1 MAGPSGAATSA
12 AAGLP
17 FAGIPS
23 ELAERAQV
31 ILDQEPEHPD
41 PEISFSQVVLDRRP
55 FTLRTFLA
63 GHRRAMA
70 IAFALVVVETLA
82 LQVGP
87 LLTERGIDDG
97 IAKGNRSVLV
107 AVGLVYLASILITSV
122 ATWLRIS
129 FTGRLGEG
137 LTYDLRIRVFSHFQR
152 LSLEYFTEEKAGR
165 LLTRMTSDIEA
176 LTQLFQDGLVNL
188 AVQGLT
194 LLIITGALFWL
205 DPILAL
211 VTLLGVVP
219 IMLGA
224 TLWFRSASDRGYAM
238 VRERIAEVLTDLSE
252 NLAGIRILTA
262 HNRRRHNV
270 VAHRNVVGEHRDA
283 NLYVGRVGSIY
294 GPGTDAIGI
303 LGQALIVG
311 VGGYQV
317 TQGRLSIGA
326 LTAFL
331 LYLTAFFAP
340 IQQLV
345 QLYSTYQSGQ
355 AAMTKLRDLLSTE
368 PSVAEAPDAQVLPA
382 IEGAI
387 SFEDV
392 AFAYGDNPLVVEH
405 VDLEIVPGETVAFVG
420 PTGAGKSTLARLVA
434 RFADPTRGR
443 VCIDG
448 HDLRDVTFHSLRSQL
463 GIVPQEPFLFHGTVR
478 DNVAFARPDAPEEEV
493 LAACDAVGLRDLLDR
508 LPDGIEA
515 PVHERG
521 SSLSSGERQLMAL
534 ARAFLARPRVLI
546 LDEATSSLDLRS
558 EAQVEQAL
566 DVVLEGRTAIV
577 IAHRLATAMRADRIV
592 VVADGG
598 IAEVGS
604 HDELVAAGG
613 RYAAMHDVWE
623 RHGTDPSQ
631 VVVAETSGE

>member
-23 ELAERAQV
+23 ELAERAEA
-31 ILDQEPEHPD
+31 ILEREPEHPD
-41 PEISFSQVVLDRRP
+41 PQIEFSQVVADRRP
-55 FTLRTFLA
+55 FTLRTFLG
-63 GHRRAMA
+63 GHRRALA
-70 IAFALVVVETLA
+70 VAFGLVVVETLT
-82 LQVGP
+82 LQAGP
-87 LLTERGIDDG
+87 LLTEAGIDDG
-97 IAKGNRSVLV
+97 IAKGDTGVLLT
-107 AVGLVYLASILITSV
+107 VGAIYLATILLTSV

-129 FTGRLGEG
+129 FTGRLGER
-137 LTYDLRIRVFSHFQR
+137 LSYDLRIRVFSHLQR
-152 LSLEYFTEEKAGR
+152 LSLDYFTEEKAGR
-165 LLTRMTSDIEA
+165 LLTRMTSDIDA
-176 LTQLFQDGLVNL
+176 LSQLFQDGLVNL
-188 AVQGLT
+188 AVQALT
-194 LLIITGALFWL
+194 LVVITAALFWL
-205 DPILAL
+205 DPTLAALTL
-211 VTLLGVVP
+211 VVVVP
-219 IMLGA
+219 VMLVA
-224 TLWFRSASDRGYAM
+224 TLWFRKASDRGYTL
-238 VRERIAEVLTDLSE
+238 VRDRIAEVLTDLSE

-283 NLYVGRVGSIY
+283 NLYVARVGSIY
-294 GPGTDAIGI
+294 GPGTEAVGI
-303 LGQALIVG
+303 LGQAMIVG
-311 VGGYQV
+311 IGGYQV
-317 TQGRLSIGA
+317 TQGNLSIGA

-355 AAMTKLRDLLSTE
+355 AAVTKLRELLATE
-368 PSVAEAPDAQVLPA
+368 PTVAEAPDAQDLPT
-382 IEGAI
+382 IEGTI
-387 SFEDV
+387 TFEDV
-392 AFAYGDNPLVVEH
+392 AFSYGDNPLVVQH
-405 VDLEIVPGETVAFVG
+405 VDLEVAPGETVAFVG

-434 RFADPTRGR
+434 RFYDPTDGR

-448 HDLRDVTFHSLRSQL
+448 HDLSRVTLHSLRSQL
-463 GIVPQEPFLFHGTVR
+463 GLVPQEPFLFHGTIH
-478 DNVAFARPDAPEEEV
+478 DNVAFARPDAPEDEV
-493 LAACDAVGLRDLLDR
+493 LAACEAVGLGGLLDR
-508 LPDGIEA
+508 LPGGLDA

-558 EAQVEQAL
+558 EAMVEQAL

-592 VVADGG
+592 VVAGGG

-613 RYAAMHDVWE
+613 RYADMHEVWE